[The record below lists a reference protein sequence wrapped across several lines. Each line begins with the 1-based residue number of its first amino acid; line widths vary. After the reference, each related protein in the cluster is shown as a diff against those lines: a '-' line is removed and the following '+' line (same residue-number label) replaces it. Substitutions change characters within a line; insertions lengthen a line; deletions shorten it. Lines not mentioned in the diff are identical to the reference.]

1 MKDFL
6 QFILKDS
13 ESVKILKFLVV
24 MLTFVV
30 LEVIYGY
37 LCGSLTL
44 LGDAVHMLTDA
55 CALILGLVVNYFS
68 KSDYKGNWRFP
79 VGMSQLEPLVGL
91 LNGVFLITVAV
102 NLFRE
107 AWSKYNDLLINDGKP
122 SENGQYDDQMVF
134 VAIGGLIVNLIGLF
148 FFN

>member
-1 MKDFL
+1 MKNFL

-44 LGDAVHMLTDA
+44 LGDAFHMLTDS

-79 VGMSQLEPLVGL
+79 VGMS
-91 LNGVFLITVAV
+91 
-102 NLFRE
+102 
-107 AWSKYNDLLINDGKP
+107 
-122 SENGQYDDQMVF
+122 
-134 VAIGGLIVNLIGLF
+134 
-148 FFN
+148 

>member
-1 MKDFL
+1 MKDFVR
-6 QFILKDS
+6 FILKDS

-91 LNGVFLITVAV
+91 LNGVFLITVAI

-107 AWSKYNDLLINDGKP
+107 ALSKYNDLLINEGKP
-122 SENGQYDDQMVF
+122 SENGYDDQMIF